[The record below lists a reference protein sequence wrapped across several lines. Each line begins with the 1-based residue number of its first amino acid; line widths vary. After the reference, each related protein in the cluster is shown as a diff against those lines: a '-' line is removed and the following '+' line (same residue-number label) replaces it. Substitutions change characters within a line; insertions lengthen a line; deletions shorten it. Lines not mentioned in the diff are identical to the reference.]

1 MYEITKPS
9 GEIVWAHSYTGWC
22 KKEGLSK
29 WGFRDI
35 LSGKQK
41 QTLGGYTIRK
51 KSENKNVEVEEEQ
64 PKPSRNALIK
74 IEKENINMSLV
85 KHEQKVITPQLAEKL
100 LEHNTRNRKI
110 SQPKVDQYVKDMIA
124 GGWVENGE
132 SIKFDDTG
140 RLIDGQ
146 HRLTA
151 CVQSGVPFITTLTTG
166 LSDPNAFK
174 TIDTGRTRGA
184 DQVLQMAGVKNP
196 NNVAAAVRIVM
207 AWDLATDKTKHVV
220 RTVKGTTNHEV
231 LEKVYE
237 FKEETLLEGLR
248 LSKTFPSSCGNSV
261 LHGAYLILSR
271 ISDNRAEEFY
281 NKLEDGLFSSKQD
294 PCKLLTDRIYNRVGN
309 WTKEDERTELLAL
322 IFKAYNWHCESNF
335 TQKRLVWD
343 KSSKF
348 PVPYGVKH

>member
-1 MYEITKPS
+1 MT
-9 GEIVWAHSYTGWC
+9 
-22 KKEGLSK
+22 
-29 WGFRDI
+29 
-35 LSGKQK
+35 Q
-41 QTLGGYTIRK
+41 
-51 KSENKNVEVEEEQ
+51 
-64 PKPSRNALIK
+64 
-74 IEKENINMSLV
+74 V

-110 SQPKVDQYVKDMIA
+110 LQTKVDQYVKDMKA
-124 GGWVENGE
+124 GFWVENGE
-132 SIKFDDTG
+132 NIKFDDTG

-184 DQVLQMAGVKNP
+184 DQVLQMAGIKNP

-207 AWDLATDKTKHVV
+207 SWDSSVDKTKHIV

-237 FKEETLLEGLR
+237 FNEEVILEGLR
-248 LSKTFPSSCGNSV
+248 LSKTFPKSCGNSL

-271 ISDNRAEEFY
+271 INGNRVEEFFG
-281 NKLEDGLFSSKQD
+281 KLEDGLFTSKQD

-309 WTKEDERTELLAL
+309 WSKEDERTELLAL
-322 IFKAYNWHCESNF
+322 IFKAYNWHCQDNYK
-335 TQKRLVWD
+335 QKMLVWN
-343 KSSKF
+343 KGSKF
-348 PVPYGVKH
+348 PVPYGVKR

>member
-1 MYEITKPS
+1 MT
-9 GEIVWAHSYTGWC
+9 
-22 KKEGLSK
+22 
-29 WGFRDI
+29 
-35 LSGKQK
+35 
-41 QTLGGYTIRK
+41 
-51 KSENKNVEVEEEQ
+51 
-64 PKPSRNALIK
+64 
-74 IEKENINMSLV
+74 V
-85 KHEQKVITPQLAEKL
+85 KHEQKVITPQLAVKL

-124 GGWVENGE
+124 GNWVENGE
-132 SIKFDDTG
+132 NIKFDDTG

-207 AWDLATDKTKHVV
+207 AWDMATDKTKHVV
-220 RTVKGTTNHEV
+220 RAVKGVTNHEV

-237 FKEETLLEGLR
+237 FEESVLLEGLR
-248 LSKTFPSSCGNSV
+248 LSKTFPTSCGNSV
-261 LHGAYLILSR
+261 LYGAYLILSR
-271 ISDNRAEEFY
+271 IPNNQAGEFY
-281 NKLEDGLFSSKQD
+281 GKLEDGLFSSKQD
-294 PCKLLTDRIYNRVGN
+294 PCKLLTDRIFNRVGS

-322 IFKAYNWHCESNF
+322 IFKAYNWHCQDNY
-335 TQKRLVWD
+335 TQKRLLWD
-343 KSSKF
+343 KGSKF